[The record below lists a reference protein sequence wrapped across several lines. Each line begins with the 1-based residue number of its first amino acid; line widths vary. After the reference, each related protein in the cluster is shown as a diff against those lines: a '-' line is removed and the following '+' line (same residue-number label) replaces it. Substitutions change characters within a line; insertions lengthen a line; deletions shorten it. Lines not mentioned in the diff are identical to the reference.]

1 VPVKEDAD
9 DDWSKVTNALIKK
22 YGEDKAKAITDYA
35 QIGTDSAEEL
45 MKSHGLTHKGD
56 GKDEERWFQK
66 YPWLKQLANKSW
78 MDRLINIAGEGP
90 DYGMPNKESVAELD
104 DKQRTASSLKYSAD
118 PRVAYFDKMMKR
130 YGPKLMELIV
140 DHSHIISNNKQKEEE
155 KLKKYGETFT
165 SFMDRFNHL
174 DGVEED
180 FIYMLKVAVD
190 KGEEGLIDFFYDR
203 VEQAKKAG
211 QFSKTSRIPDPD
223 ETDESVAESKTQI
236 TESKT
241 KINKSKE
248 DSAFNISGVDNE
260 IDRIVH
266 LAKYQ

>member
-1 VPVKEDAD
+1 
-9 DDWSKVTNALIKK
+9 
-22 YGEDKAKAITDYA
+22 
-35 QIGTDSAEEL
+35 
-45 MKSHGLTHKGD
+45 
-56 GKDEERWFQK
+56 
-66 YPWLKQLANKSW
+66 
-78 MDRLINIAGEGP
+78 
-90 DYGMPNKESVAELD
+90 MPNKESVAELD

-241 KINKSKE
+241 KINKSRE

-260 IDRIVH
+260 INRIVH